1 MRIWMETKKTMVM
14 VTHSVEEAVYLGD
27 RVVVLTARPA
37 KVKSVVEIELERP
50 RDRFAP
56 KFIGLRA
63 KILEMLREE
72 VAKTLSM
79 HVFRPR

>member
-1 MRIWMETKKTMVM
+1 METKKTMVM

-37 KVKSVVEIELERP
+37 RVKSVVEVELERP
-50 RDRFAP
+50 RNRFAP
-56 KFIGLRA
+56 KFIDLRA

-79 HVFRPR
+79 HMLRPR